1 MKIKLILLLLL
12 STSVS
17 AVELRGPNGEYLG
30 QLGGSK
36 YAVDSTNNPYGTYG
50 SKYSPES
57 INNPYGN
64 YGSKYSPSSP
74 NNPYATDLSTPIVG
88 DPAGDA
94 GLGVE

>member
-17 AVELRGPNGEYLG
+17 AVELRGANGEYLG

-36 YAVDSTNNPYGTYG
+36 FSEDSTNNPYGQYGSKFSNESINNPYGTYG
-50 SKYSPES
+50 SKYS
-57 INNPYGN
+57 NQ
-64 YGSKYSPSSP
+64 SP
-74 NNPYATDLSTPIVG
+74 NNPYATELPTPIVG

>member
-17 AVELRGPNGEYLG
+17 AVELRGANGEYLG

-36 YAVDSTNNPYGTYG
+36 YSADSTNNPYGQYG
-50 SKYSPES
+50 SKFSNES
-57 INNPYGN
+57 INNPYSE
-64 YGSKYSPSSP
+64 YGSEYSNQSP
-74 NNPYATDLSTPIVG
+74 NNPYASEAPPVVG

>member
-17 AVELRGPNGEYLG
+17 AVELRGANGEYLG

-36 YAVDSTNNPYGTYG
+36 YSADSTNNPYGRYGSQYSNESINNPYGTYG
-50 SKYSPES
+50 SKYS
-57 INNPYGN
+57 NQ
-64 YGSKYSPSSP
+64 SP
-74 NNPYATDLSTPIVG
+74 NNPYAVQLPTPIVG

-94 GLGVE
+94 GLGAE